1 MTTLLGERKVCQGE
15 WRPPLAAECQN
26 TVYMSPVWTAGVEWA
41 LPDHNGK
48 QDGHNDGGEREIQAR
63 QSGER
68 EGDTGETD
76 QGEGRRYRR
85 ERPEKRGVL
94 VV

>member
-1 MTTLLGERKVCQGE
+1 
-15 WRPPLAAECQN
+15 
-26 TVYMSPVWTAGVEWA
+26 MSPVWTAGVEWA

-63 QSGER
+63 QTGGR
-68 EGDTGETD
+68 EGDTGETH

-85 ERPEKRGVL
+85 DRPGGEKEIQARETRETRSPCGLAFFVL
-94 VV
+94 SH